1 MAPGR
6 AQLRVGQISVR
17 CLGKSTV
24 AKRGKGEIVAQLG
37 GSEDFLDGRPQ
48 IVESAL
54 GRDPRPPQP
63 PAGGL
68 YGAKTG
74 LAASGSGASTG
85 EEEREVCS
93 LMTCSLYRLAA
104 ALTAH
109 KREIRNSPSR
119 QDGKR
124 KEMLTTSILPP
135 GMSPR
140 SPLESSITP
149 SSKCDLSSSPVQ
161 SRIQRIIETLLPRP
175 LQ

>member
-74 LAASGSGASTG
+74 FAASGSGASTG

-93 LMTCSLYRLAA
+93 LMTCSLLSAVVGVSAYRLG
-104 ALTAH
+104 L
-109 KREIRNSPSR
+109 IRISR
-119 QDGKR
+119 
-124 KEMLTTSILPP
+124 S
-135 GMSPR
+135 
-140 SPLESSITP
+140 
-149 SSKCDLSSSPVQ
+149 
-161 SRIQRIIETLLPRP
+161 
-175 LQ
+175 